1 MTTTAEGRVFSLIRA
16 LEVDGRTLIERF
28 LEPTL
33 GLTEI
38 LTPFVSKISKR
49 IGDQEIVTKQIDYL
63 DFGDIFEI
71 FNANRNS
78 FPSDIAADLETIR
91 ASTSRIVR
99 IRNTVMHGR
108 SLKEDDEES
117 LHNIARGLQSPLWQN
132 VQITLKSLQLNEID
146 QAFEVQP
153 DNSRVL
159 HNLPR
164 PDHNDTSLIGRRA
177 EVEEVSKLLLQNRS
191 SVITITG
198 PGGIGKTALV
208 LEVAYSF
215 VEKESPFELIL
226 WATFKNEKL
235 TVDGIQEI
243 ADATKTFPELTHLF
257 ADVIGATLDNTSSTL
272 GKALEGINTL
282 ICLDNLETIT
292 GTDFIDFYNSMPDSC
307 KFIITSR
314 RGIGQIERRF
324 DLAPI
329 KKRDAIHFI
338 HQLIRNLRV
347 MELQRASAE
356 SIEAI
361 VDRYGNNP
369 LAIKWFVQSV
379 SSGIPIIEIFKY
391 REKEFFE
398 FCVGSVVQRLS
409 SSTKNV
415 LFALKH
421 LNRFVSIEELLLL
434 TDFEEQ
440 ALAESIRDLQMAS
453 LIQSRIVGVEIR
465 QQIQLTESAQKYI
478 REFEVRDETF
488 IATLKKQES
497 RIRQDETDRQKDLQS
512 PYSPYAIATRSEED
526 VPIATMLRKAI
537 RESRSDHAKAL
548 ELINSARRLAP
559 DYWEIDK
566 TEAMIRYWMRDTNS
580 IATLYASALEKAP
593 NIDKKS
599 IIYFL
604 YAGFVA
610 RQGQGKLALELLEN
624 IPAELIQENV
634 LALRGDCRLRIG
646 QIDLGLQD
654 LKRSVVSSDPK
665 TVIVNKTRLMK
676 GYERIAELVID
687 REKNF
692 SKAFDNLQFGFEV
705 FSEMYETKIRDFKLL
720 EGYAGLLYVGIKI
733 LDKSINMSD
742 TQYKESL
749 DRFENLLKYSSS
761 LMTNNRHGTAIRAA
775 FRRHS
780 TLSKEFRIRIENR
793 GIDLTTDFSTEG
805 NLVAVAYTGEVLSWN
820 EAKRFGFIS
829 SNSYPVNV
837 YFNENSLFPGQDIEE
852 YKSGAKVSFEI
863 DIKFVPRTGGA
874 PRAQFVQRILG

>member
-1 MTTTAEGRVFSLIRA
+1 MTTTAESRVFSLIRA
-16 LEVDGRTLIERF
+16 LEVDGRTLVERF

-38 LTPFVSKISKR
+38 LSPFAGKISKR
-49 IGDQEIVTKQIDYL
+49 ISDEENLTKQIEYL

-71 FNANRNS
+71 FNANRSS

-91 ASTSRIVR
+91 ASTSRVVR

-117 LHNIARGLQSPLWQN
+117 LLNIAKGLQSQLWQN
-132 VQITLKSLQLNEID
+132 VQSTLKSLQLNESDLI
-146 QAFEVQP
+146 FEVQP
-153 DNSRVL
+153 DNSKVL

-164 PDHNDTSLIGRRA
+164 PDHNDTSLIGRRN
-177 EVEEVSKLLLQNRS
+177 EVEEVLNLLLQNRS

-198 PGGIGKTALV
+198 PGGIGKTALA

-215 VEKESPFELIL
+215 VEREGPFELIL
-226 WATFKNEKL
+226 WATFKDEKL

-257 ADVIGATLDNTSSTL
+257 ADFIGATLDNTSASL
-272 GKALEGINTL
+272 AKALEGINTL

-292 GTDFIDFYNSMPDSC
+292 GTDFVDFYNSMPDSC
-307 KFIITSR
+307 KFLITSR

-347 MELQRASAE
+347 IELQKASGE
-356 SIEAI
+356 SIDAI

-379 SSGIPIIEIFKY
+379 SSGIPIVEIFKY

-409 SSTKNV
+409 NSTKNV
-415 LFALKH
+415 LLALKY
-421 LNRFVSIEELLLL
+421 LNRFVSVEELLLL
-434 TDFEEQ
+434 SDFEEQ
-440 ALAESIRDLQMAS
+440 ELAESIRDLQMAS
-453 LIQSRIVGVEIR
+453 LIQSRIVGAEIR
-465 QQIQLTESAQKYI
+465 QQIQLTESAQKYV
-478 REFEVRDETF
+478 RDFEVRDEMF
-488 IATLKKQES
+488 MATLKKQES

-512 PYSPYAIATRSEED
+512 PYSPYAIAIRDQED

-537 RESRSDHAKAL
+537 RESRSDHTKAL

-566 TEAMIRYWMRDTNS
+566 TEAMIRYWMRETNS
-580 IATLYASALEKAP
+580 IATLYTNALEKAP
-593 NIDKKS
+593 DIEKKS

-610 RQGQGKLALELLEN
+610 RQGQGKQALDLLEN
-624 IPAELIQENV
+624 IPDELVQENV

-646 QIDLGLQD
+646 QIDLGLED
-654 LKRSVVSSDPK
+654 LQRSVFSTNPK
-665 TVIVNKTRLMK
+665 TVIVNKTRLIK

-692 SKAFDNLQFGFEV
+692 SKAFDNLQSGFEV
-705 FSEMYETKIRDFKLL
+705 FKEMQETKIRDFKLL

-733 LDKSINMSD
+733 LDKSMNMSE

-749 DRFENLLKYSSS
+749 DRFEILLSYSSS
-761 LMTNNRHGTAIRAA
+761 LMTNARHGTSIRAA

-780 TLSKEFRIRIENR
+780 TLSEEFRKRLELR
-793 GIDLTTDFSTEG
+793 GIDVSP
-805 NLVAVAYTGEVLSWN
+805 LVALEGESIAVVHVGEVLSWN
-820 EAKRFGFIS
+820 ENKRFGFIS

-837 YFNENSLFPGQDIEE
+837 YFNENSLLPDQSIEE
-852 YKSGAKVSFEI
+852 YETGARVTFEI
-863 DIKFVPRTGGA
+863 DLKFVPRTGGA
-874 PRAQFVQRILG
+874 PRAQFVQRVFD